1 VAPEVFS
8 ELGAEIIPIGVRPN
22 GKNINRMC
30 GTTYPQAMAALVTR
44 HRADLGIAFDGDG
57 DRCIMVD
64 HQGRLVNGDHIL
76 GICAL
81 DMQRRGKLPRKT
93 VVGTVM
99 SNLGLEV
106 ALKQQGLRLVRAPV
120 GDRYV
125 LEEMKKGG
133 YVLGGEQ
140 SGHLV
145 FLNYSTTGDGILTA
159 LRLLAVML
167 WRNKPLAELADFM
180 ENYPQ
185 VLINLM
191 VKEKRDLHSLPKARQ
206 ALQEA
211 ERRLGS
217 QGRLLVRYSG
227 TEAKLRIMAEGEDQ
241 QKIEQVAQDLAQTLD
256 GLLN

>member
-1 VAPEVFS
+1 
-8 ELGAEIIPIGVRPN
+8 
-22 GKNINRMC
+22 
-30 GTTYPQAMAALVTR
+30 
-44 HRADLGIAFDGDG
+44 
-57 DRCIMVD
+57 
-64 HQGRLVNGDHIL
+64 
-76 GICAL
+76 
-81 DMQRRGKLPRKT
+81 
-93 VVGTVM
+93 M

>member
-1 VAPEVFS
+1 
-8 ELGAEIIPIGVRPN
+8 
-22 GKNINRMC
+22 
-30 GTTYPQAMAALVTR
+30 
-44 HRADLGIAFDGDG
+44 
-57 DRCIMVD
+57 
-64 HQGRLVNGDHIL
+64 
-76 GICAL
+76 
-81 DMQRRGKLPRKT
+81 
-93 VVGTVM
+93 M

-106 ALKQQGLRLVRAPV
+106 ALNNAGLKLVRAPV

-167 WRNKPLAELADFM
+167 REGKSLAELADFM
-180 ENYPQ
+180 QEYPQ
-185 VLINLM
+185 VLVNLQ
-191 VKEKRDLHSLPKARQ
+191 VKEKKDLASLPQACKA
-206 ALQEA
+206 LHEA
-211 ERRLGS
+211 EQRLGP

-241 QKIEQVAQDLAQTLD
+241 QKIERVTQELAQTLD
-256 GLLN
+256 NLLN